1 MNKVTHVSIYNCQL
15 CGSSLSNLGK
25 KWIED
30 ENMMTFIQGNLWQ
43 YVALSRKAYETN
55 MDWMAKSTTLA
66 DTAIHLIR
74 LQPSYYSK
82 QYVRDV

>member
-1 MNKVTHVSIYNCQL
+1 
-15 CGSSLSNLGK
+15 
-25 KWIED
+25 
-30 ENMMTFIQGNLWQ
+30 MMTFIQGNLRQ

-74 LQPSYYSK
+74 LQPSLL
-82 QYVRDV
+82 